1 MVVWEVVK
9 VVWMVDGGVGGGEG
23 GVDGCDGNG
32 GVGWG
37 GYCVRRKK
45 VFTYVELYRG
55 GWWC

>member
-1 MVVWEVVK
+1 MVWEVVK

-45 VFTYVELYRG
+45 SLYV
-55 GWWC
+55 C